1 MLTMLTWMSCF
12 QSIQLRGSISISCIT
27 SYLENFQTL
36 PSSSHLSLSS
46 CRSRL
51 SLPGS
56 SFSRRNCAS
65 MTGECRACKMHWAN
79 FKAASSAVKMM
90 TRLRLCHDMCHPVC
104 HSLAFWKISS
114 TIISLSQVTLT
125 LVIFLTSTPCLLMP
139 HSVGAPTTCA
149 ICTWEDIPTR
159 LEGEGIQCDTQK
171 GPSSDQRK
179 TCPLPK
185 LAIWGDSLTT
195 TNLNI
200 CNRFQSLL
208 SGSIWK
214 FRCHGAACTFEG
226 LPVVIYCKS
235 YTEGCKYK
243 FQISSAF
250 TLATPC

>member
-27 SYLENFQTL
+27 SYLENFQAL

-56 SFSRRNCAS
+56 SFSKRNCAS

-79 FKAASSAVKMM
+79 FKAASSAVKTM

-125 LVIFLTSTPCLLMP
+125 LVIFLTSIRPPASSCPTLL
-139 HSVGAPTTCA
+139 
-149 ICTWEDIPTR
+149 E
-159 LEGEGIQCDTQK
+159 L
-171 GPSSDQRK
+171 
-179 TCPLPK
+179 PLPALSARGKISPPAWKVKASSAIRKKDHPQIKEK
-185 LAIWGDSLTT
+185 LA
-195 TNLNI
+195 
-200 CNRFQSLL
+200 RFQSWP
-208 SGSIWK
+208 SG
-214 FRCHGAACTFEG
+214 
-226 LPVVIYCKS
+226 VIHS
-235 YTEGCKYK
+235 L
-243 FQISSAF
+243 QPI
-250 TLATPC
+250 